1 MSFEAR
7 GAGEVGGG
15 GSTQGGCAHAS
26 SLYVACTLSSPF
38 VLKVPPMARPLA
50 RVLLIERVGVIE
62 FDKSNG
68 PGSVFPAA
76 AHGRHAMAMM
86 NIRTVIRAEAR
97 FTRS

>member
-1 MSFEAR
+1 
-7 GAGEVGGG
+7 
-15 GSTQGGCAHAS
+15 
-26 SLYVACTLSSPF
+26 
-38 VLKVPPMARPLA
+38 MARPLA

-97 FTRS
+97 FTRSQSFQSARPQLARRVDVGSLYVAAP